1 METQGVPIDSVHNG
15 HDASLETS
23 AVVDMREV
31 TTRSGLAPTRERE
44 LDSQARDT
52 WGSRVAKRLRLP
64 PLPPRWRGPGL
75 LIAVVCAVICIGTW
89 STFSGAVR
97 APTLE
102 QSLAGQLRLRG
113 LSVDPAHV
121 VWLSARPSWFGIRPA
136 LMLARHD
143 GELRDI
149 YYADVRTSGK
159 LVLGVHSLTNT
170 TRTSSADEDL
180 LVGNG
185 TFAAYAAR
193 VGDAYDAL
201 MVVDARGEPAE
212 LTRSWP
218 WYAKLQNAI
227 TNYQDTGRA
236 RAFGLRRYR
245 FSNPVGTLTLAA
257 GEGMLRGVAD
267 GQPLS
272 ISPRRDAPVV
282 GPELAKLERAQ
293 KGRPGTIT
301 WVVDTVRRIP
311 SVGRAPIDWLEHTV
325 FGVADR
331 VSRAYHEF
339 VKTDTA
345 AEVKQALSVSELP
358 HASAQT
364 LLQSLPPLDDS
375 EHLDSE
381 NTALQPDSHAPADW
395 PPAPMAPLLTD
406 KVDGEGVWLP
416 VEHDAF
422 AATNPNGPPL
432 FYQSFIRVDPQRT
445 YTRVY
450 ITMWDPRQVQLGMVM
465 GTKEP
470 ESATGETGNGLIP
483 RDPYV
488 MSHLVGA
495 FNGGFQAMHGEFG
508 MMAGKRVYLPPKPF
522 AATVAVF
529 EDGSTGMGSWPGPGA
544 HTWDESFANS
554 QIPKDMLAMR
564 QNLTSVV
571 EGEAYNPWQRW
582 WWGAAPEWAK
592 EQTFIHRSGLCV
604 TREGFMGY
612 FWGESMGPEELG
624 KTMHAARCVRGMH
637 LDMNGKHTGFELY
650 QPFAKDQ
657 VMPDLGRALRPSEFE
672 GAISNDATGMHVRAR
687 LAVTT
692 MSPLRF
698 PRYLNQ
704 DPRDYF
710 YLTRKPTLPGAD
722 LVQPDG
728 SSLAFSTRGLPNAGF
743 PFAFARTQ
751 VSDLGWVV
759 RIDLTRAVPKSLA
772 NPELTRP
779 LAYLTRAEPI
789 AEMSENPTSALYAQ
803 YQYGRLR
810 ARIGQPTAASTT
822 LYTGPLVSEFPQ
834 AHIGM
839 GVDDEGFLVYAEA
852 TQDGALPELLRRAGV
867 TDANAIALTAGR
879 LVLHGD
885 NGLRR
890 VDGQAVPAARVETS
904 LTVPLVSETRPAAR
918 VLFDDVTPMPY
929 RKWGGMQDQRVRY
942 FPSHPAR
949 FLAPDAAR

>member
-1 METQGVPIDSVHNG
+1 
-15 HDASLETS
+15 
-23 AVVDMREV
+23 
-31 TTRSGLAPTRERE
+31 
-44 LDSQARDT
+44 
-52 WGSRVAKRLRLP
+52 
-64 PLPPRWRGPGL
+64 
-75 LIAVVCAVICIGTW
+75 
-89 STFSGAVR
+89 
-97 APTLE
+97 
-102 QSLAGQLRLRG
+102 LRLRG

-121 VWLSARPSWFGIRPA
+121 VWLSAQPNWFGIRPA
-136 LMLARHD
+136 LMLARND

-149 YYADVRTSGK
+149 YYADVRISGK

-170 TRTSSADEDL
+170 TRTSSADEDQ

-185 TFAAYAAR
+185 AFAAYAAR

-201 MVVDARGEPAE
+201 MVIDPRGEPAE

-236 RAFGLRRYR
+236 SAFGLRRYR
-245 FSNPVGTLTLAA
+245 FSNPVSALTLAA
-257 GEGMLRGVAD
+257 GDGLLLRGTAD
-267 GQPLS
+267 GQALV
-272 ISPRRDAPVV
+272 IAPRRDAPVL
-282 GPELAKLERAQ
+282 GAELAKLERAQ

-311 SVGRAPIDWLEHTV
+311 SIGRAPIDWLEHTV

-331 VSRAYHEF
+331 MSRAYHEF

-345 AEVKQALSVSELP
+345 AEVKQALSVSALP
-358 HASAQT
+358 HASAQA
-364 LLQSLPPLDDS
+364 LLQSLPEEV
-375 EHLDSE
+375 EHLDSDGAGAGLGME
-381 NTALQPDSHAPADW
+381 PDSHAPADW
-395 PPAPMAPLLTD
+395 PPAPMSPLLTD

-416 VEHDAF
+416 IEHDAF

-450 ITMWDPRQVQLGMVM
+450 LTLWDPRQVQLGMVM

-488 MSHLVGA
+488 LSHLVGA

-544 HTWDESFANS
+544 HAWDESFANS

-571 EGEAYNPWQRW
+571 EGDAYNPWQRW

-604 TREGFMGY
+604 TREGFMAY

-624 KTMHAARCVRGMH
+624 KSMHAARCVRGMH

-650 QPFAKDQ
+650 QPFANGQ
-657 VMPDLGRALRPSEFE
+657 TVPDLGRALRPSEFE
-672 GAISNDATGMHVRAR
+672 GAIGNYAAGMQFRAR

-698 PRYLNQ
+698 PRYLAQ

-728 SSLAFSTRGLPNAGF
+728 SSLAFSTRGLPNTDF
-743 PFAFARTQ
+743 PHAFARSQ
-751 VSDLGWVV
+751 ASDLGRLV

-772 NPELTRP
+772 HPELSRP
-779 LAYLTRAEPI
+779 LGYLTRSEPV
-789 AEMSENPTSALYAQ
+789 AEMSENPGSALYAQ

-810 ARIGQPTAASTT
+810 ARIGQPTAGATT

-839 GVDDEGFLVYAEA
+839 GIDDEGFLVYAEA
-852 TQDGALPELLRRAGV
+852 TQEGALPELLRRAGV
-867 TDANAIALTAGR
+867 TDAIALTAGR
-879 LVLHGD
+879 LVLHAES
-885 NGLRR
+885 GLRR
-890 VDGQAVPAARVETS
+890 VDGQLVPAAQVETS
-904 LTVPLVSETRPAAR
+904 LTVPLVAETRPAAR